1 MIQTIIDKDGF
12 LIYKGD
18 NSDDKFKKLLSL
30 SGSKIVNDN
39 EGDFIKPKWNGSKW
53 TEGYV
58 ATYKE
63 QREEAYPSIPDQLDD
78 LYHNGIDG
86 WKTTIK
92 AVKDKYPKG

>member
-12 LIYKGD
+12 IIYKGD
-18 NSDDKFKKLLSL
+18 NSDDKFKNLLSL
-30 SGSKIVNDN
+30 LGSKIVKDYQ
-39 EGDFIKPKWNGSKW
+39 GDFVKPKWNGSKW
-53 TEGYV
+53 IEGNV
-58 ATYKE
+58 PTYTE

-86 WKTTIK
+86 WKATIK

>member
-30 SGSKIVNDN
+30 SGSKIVNVN
-39 EGDFIKPKWNGSKW
+39 EGDFVKPKWNGSKW
-53 TEGYV
+53 IEGHV